1 MISDNEFE
9 KIVAGASDITEVFQ
23 ALVDE
28 ADKQNAE
35 KLAAKQAASVK
46 NTGVWYDHDETNES
60 GHSLSVYAINL
71 SGKTI
76 AWAMVN
82 NDVVDTSDEGEKVKN
97 ATQGVATAHNIFIL
111 NATRTGGYESKGLAM
126 RYLHGDGSGTHVD
139 GNSLRTYIMPRFSL
153 IIARLYGV

>member
-35 KLAAKQAASVK
+35 KLAAEQAAAVK
-46 NTGVWYDHDETNES
+46 KTGVWYDHDETNES
-60 GHSLSVYAINL
+60 GHTISVYALNL
-71 SGKTI
+71 GGKTI
-76 AWAMVN
+76 AWALVN
-82 NDVVDTSDEGEKVKN
+82 NDIVDMSDEGEKIKN

-111 NATRTGGYESKGLAM
+111 NSARSGGWETKGLAM
-126 RYLHGDGSGTHVD
+126 RYEHSDGTGTHVD
-139 GNSLRTYIMPRFSL
+139 GNSLRTYIMPRFPM